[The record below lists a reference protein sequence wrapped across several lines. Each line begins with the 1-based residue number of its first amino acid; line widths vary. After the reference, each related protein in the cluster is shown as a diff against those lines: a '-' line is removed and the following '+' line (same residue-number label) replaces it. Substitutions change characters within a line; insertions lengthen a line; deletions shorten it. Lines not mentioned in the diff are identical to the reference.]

1 MVIGEKKIIPAIKA
15 DDKTR
20 DTILFFMI
28 ASFYILTRSPYGN
41 ERKNVSQLI
50 FYCQVHTASWST
62 VDISSPK
69 YATPNP
75 RPGGS

>member
-20 DTILFFMI
+20 DRIPFSKT
-28 ASFYILTRSPYGN
+28 ASFHILSYSDKKFIR

-50 FYCQVHTASWST
+50 FHC
-62 VDISSPK
+62 K
-69 YATPNP
+69 CTPP
-75 RPGGS
+75 LGVM